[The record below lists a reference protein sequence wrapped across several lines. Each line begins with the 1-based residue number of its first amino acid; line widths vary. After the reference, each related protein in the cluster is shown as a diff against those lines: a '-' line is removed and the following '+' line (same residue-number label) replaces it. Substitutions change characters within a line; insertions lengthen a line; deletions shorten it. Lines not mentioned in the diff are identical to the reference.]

1 MEIFLPGKAET
12 FSVREAR
19 AYLSNFVLELDRI
32 PFTAAER
39 TALTDRK
46 LLGKLVDVRTRPA
59 FLNHFAPL
67 LVEAV
72 RGLWGE
78 GGGRCPVVGER
89 KRIVELGCGS
99 GTCAILFGLLGA
111 QVTAL
116 DQDPVLVSAAR
127 RRLRFYQGVVANR
140 RSQKSEVRTLKSE
153 VRIPDSI
160 LPSVFRFLPSEG
172 GPSAGRAGRWPVA
185 GGQDVRFE
193 RADVFA
199 FDYSRIA
206 PIDGVYSLFAFNL
219 MQPSLRL
226 LDAITPHL
234 ALDAR
239 LVISDGNR
247 DGLYNRL
254 FRARRCLSPRQV
266 GQALEERWQHVRLLS
281 ESFHAPVPQAVK
293 RLAERTGFSRWLGV
307 SYTLVAVKGE

>member
-1 MEIFLPGKAET
+1 MEIFLPGRAET

-72 RGLWGE
+72 RGLWGGE
-78 GGGRCPVVGER
+78 DQRSGVGGQGSGVAER

-111 QVTAL
+111 RVTAL
-116 DQDPVLVSAAR
+116 DHDPVLVSAAR
-127 RRLRFYQGVVANR
+127 RRLRFYQG
-140 RSQKSEVRTLKSE
+140 S
-153 VRIPDSI
+153 
-160 LPSVFRFLPSEG
+160 
-172 GPSAGRAGRWPVA
+172 VA
-185 GGQDVRFE
+185 GEQGVRFE